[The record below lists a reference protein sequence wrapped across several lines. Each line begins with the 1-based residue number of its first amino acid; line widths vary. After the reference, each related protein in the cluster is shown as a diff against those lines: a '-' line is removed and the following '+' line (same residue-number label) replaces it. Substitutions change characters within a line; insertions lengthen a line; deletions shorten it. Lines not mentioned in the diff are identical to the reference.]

1 MAIDTTPAGIS
12 RGAIRGN
19 VGLRKPERCYEK
31 RKTVYQRLHGNYEA
45 IFNRCYHW
53 KMAVFWG
60 GLGLLVLA
68 CWLKSYPG
76 AGAILALGILLFAWL
91 DVRQVR
97 AMKRRDRAG
106 LLARINQ
113 DSLQRLNGEW
123 PGFADTG
130 AEFADPDHPFSG
142 DLDLFGP
149 GSLFQWINTATTF
162 LGRRRL
168 AHILAGPLPGV
179 EEIRERQEAVAELGS
194 FLGWRQEFQAEGL
207 AVAGRMGDPEFL
219 FKWAGERDRLTDRPW
234 AGLGIRVLPVVTGL
248 LMVSSLWLKLPFYL
262 PGAALAVHYILL
274 RLGRKERKAT
284 FDALASYAKNIEV
297 YQKLLETFESKA
309 FHSKALAG
317 LRRSLVGGDGQAAF
331 RQIERL
337 ARIADAVSNR
347 SNAFYFFFNLI
358 MLWDYQCQL
367 SLAQWKEQSGKL
379 LRVWLEA
386 LATVEA
392 LSSLALIQFDH
403 PGWPMPL
410 VTDGAPRYS
419 ARGLAHPLLP
429 ESRVANDLF
438 IEKPA
443 RVLLV
448 TGSNMSGKSTYLR
461 SAGINLALAYA
472 GAPVCARSLTCS
484 GMEIHTCMRVG
495 DNLGQNLST
504 FYAEVLRIKRIVEA
518 ARAERPVFF
527 LLDEIFKGTNSLDRH
542 AGAKLLIRKLVRA
555 GAVGMVSTH
564 DLELAS
570 LEEESGGRVK
580 NVHFQ
585 EEYRGDRI
593 HFDYRLRPGVSTT
606 RNALFLIRSAG
617 IEVETEESWEE

>member
-1 MAIDTTPAGIS
+1 MFAMC
-12 RGAIRGN
+12 
-19 VGLRKPERCYEK
+19 L
-31 RKTVYQRLHGNYEA
+31 
-45 IFNRCYHW
+45 
-53 KMAVFWG
+53 
-60 GLGLLVLA
+60 
-68 CWLKSYPG
+68 WLKRYPA
-76 AGAILALGILLFAWL
+76 AGGILTLGIVLFVWL
-91 DVRQVR
+91 DVRQVN
-97 AMKRRDRAG
+97 AMKRRERAG

-113 DSLQRLNGEW
+113 ESLKRLNGEW
-123 PGFADTG
+123 LEFDDTG
-130 AEFADPDHPFSG
+130 AEFADPNHPFSG

-149 GSLFQWINTATTF
+149 GSLFQWINTAVTF

-168 AHILAGPLPGV
+168 AHILDGALPGA
-179 EEIRERQEAVAELGS
+179 EEIRERQEAVAELGPLLS
-194 FLGWRQEFQAEGL
+194 WRQKFQSEAL
-207 AVAGRMGDPEFL
+207 AIAGRMRDPEFL
-219 FKWAGERDRLTDRPW
+219 FKWAEERDRLADW
-234 AGLGIRVLPVVTGL
+234 AWVGLGVRILPVVTGL
-248 LMVSSLWLKLPFYL
+248 LLLCGIWLKLPFYL
-262 PGAALAVHYILL
+262 PGAALAVHYVLL
-274 RLGRKERKAT
+274 RIGRKERNAI
-284 FDALASYAKNIEV
+284 FDALAGYAQNIKV
-297 YQKLLETFESKA
+297 YQRLLETFESKR

-317 LRRSLVGGDGQAAF
+317 LRQSMVGGDGQPAF

-347 SNAFYFFFNLI
+347 NNAFYFFFNLVV
-358 MLWDYQCQL
+358 LWDYQCHW
-367 SLAQWKEQSGKL
+367 SLARWKEQSGKL

-386 LATVEA
+386 LATMEA
-392 LSSLALIQFDH
+392 LSSLALIRFDH

-410 VTDGAPRYS
+410 VSDGTPHYS

-429 ESRVANDLF
+429 ESRVANDLI

-443 RVLLV
+443 VVLLV

-472 GAPVCARSLTCS
+472 GAPVCAGSLSCS
-484 GMEIHTCMRVG
+484 RMELHSCMRVG

-504 FYAEVLRIKRIVEA
+504 FYSEVLRIKRIVEA
-518 ARAERPVFF
+518 ARAGRPVFF

-564 DLELAS
+564 DLELAV

-617 IEVETEESWEE
+617 IDVGTEESWDN